1 MRLSVKIL
9 ILLLIILP
17 PVMYI
22 CSCDQVHAKTASK
35 HSLCA
40 DRTFVK
46 TVHQLWLQ
54 VKPEYF
60 NWAKGQGYTSDGFR
74 RSHPY
79 ELYDIQIK
87 TNKLLKYSMYCH
99 DTYILQELVH
109 LYGEL
114 FKTIEE
120 ANEYTFYY
128 YPGSPRESVH
138 KLNRRYRMWRD
149 ASKRESILC
158 SSQFL
163 YIVSESLIAIA
174 NLNPAVRS
182 PLMLDFASK
191 AETILR
197 DHYQRW
203 IFLQPG
209 PFQVRGWGCKTGGR
223 YVESGL
229 NHFQFL
235 KRKLTMSLG
244 DVASPSYCNAVTDTD
259 MWIITGVSN
268 LLTANKKDSGLVQ
281 LSTGEKKEYRDYL
294 RTGLELLQ
302 SRITFTELKNFSGK
316 KVKGAVFD
324 AGYWNDSPSY
334 KYSTYTGANYPKK
347 SSCNPQ
353 PPEDTSWDISHAR
366 RFVDVFGSLHRNRL
380 FLQINFPNQTVL
392 NCLANQ
398 FIYKIFNGDYE
409 RPLFSNFWNG
419 TNGWFRVSYNKRDGF
434 GYGPWDLSIAALTGG
449 YAFWAKYNHD
459 IGELYS
465 RLCTMI
471 TSSADPDVKTFMQN
485 HYSGNRWINFHPSR
499 LPIFEDKITLERL
512 SFLLSFIPSLCFV
525 ENCNSCDFSC
535 LYSTGTK

>member
-1 MRLSVKIL
+1 MRLSIKIL
-9 ILLLIILP
+9 ILSLIILSP
-17 PVMYI
+17 YF
-22 CSCDQVHAKTASK
+22 CDQVHAETIPKP
-35 HSLCA
+35 SLCT
-40 DRTFVK
+40 DRAFVK

-60 NWAKGQGYTSDGFR
+60 NWAKGQGYTADGFPR
-74 RSHPY
+74 YHPY

-87 TNKLLKYSMYCH
+87 TNNLLKYSMYCH
-99 DTYILQELVH
+99 DTYILQELVC
-109 LYGEL
+109 LYGKL
-114 FKTIEE
+114 FKSMEKT
-120 ANEYTFYY
+120 NEYVFYY

-138 KLNRRYRMWRD
+138 KLDQNYRMWRNT
-149 ASKRESILC
+149 SKKESILC

-163 YIVSESLIAIA
+163 YIVSEALIAIA
-174 NLNPAVRS
+174 NLEPAARG

-191 AETILR
+191 AETILQ

-203 IFLQPG
+203 IFVHPG

-235 KRKLTMSLG
+235 KRKLAMSLG
-244 DVASPSYCNAVTDTD
+244 DAGSRPCCNAVADTD

-268 LLTANKKDSGLVQ
+268 LLTANKKDPGLVQ
-281 LSTGEKKEYRDYL
+281 LSAGEKKEYRDYL
-294 RTGLELLQ
+294 QTGLDLLQ

-324 AGYWNDSPSY
+324 AGYWDDSPSY
-334 KYSTYTGANYPKK
+334 KYSTYTGTKYPEK
-347 SSCNPQ
+347 SSCKPQ
-353 PPEDTSWDISHAR
+353 PPEDTAWDISHAR

-380 FLQINFPNQTVL
+380 FLQMNFPDQTVL
-392 NCLANQ
+392 NCLSNQ
-398 FIYKIFNGDYE
+398 FVYKIFNGDYE

-419 TNGWFRVSYNKRDGF
+419 INGWYRVSYNKRDGF

-449 YAFWAKYNHD
+449 YGFWARYNQD
-459 IGELYS
+459 IGNLYC
-465 RLCTMI
+465 RLCMMI
-471 TSSADPDVKTFMQN
+471 TCPDDLDVKTFIQS

-499 LPIFEDKITLERL
+499 LTIFEEKITLEKL

-525 ENCNSCDFSC
+525 ENCNSCDFAC
-535 LYSTGTK
+535 LYSTGIK